1 MTVEKCKFALKK
13 RTANVIKLT
22 LQHPLQPTPLRTW
35 TFEEEL
41 TIAIGRS
48 TDNDV
53 VVYSSVISRYHVQ
66 LKCTNGNWEIINLGK
81 NGTYLNG
88 KAIANAPAIDGM
100 EIDLG
105 GTGLKIVINIDSED
119 PKIKPGKNRLAS
131 WEGKKDSRKKEDEE
145 NNDSNKE
152 EKTENL
158 TMRPE

>member
-1 MTVEKCKFALKK
+1 M
-13 RTANVIKLT
+13 IKLT

-88 KAIANAPAIDGM
+88 RAIANAPVVDGM

-105 GTGLKIVINIDSED
+105 GSGLKIVINIDSEQ
-119 PKIKPGKNRLAS
+119 PQIKYGKNRVRS
-131 WEGKKDSRKKEDEE
+131 WEGKKDSREKENEE
-145 NNDSNKE
+145 NKDSDKE
-152 EKTENL
+152 EKTENM
-158 TMRPE
+158 TMRQE

>member
-1 MTVEKCKFALKK
+1 M
-13 RTANVIKLT
+13 IKLT
-22 LQHPLQPTPLRTW
+22 LQHPLQPTPLKTW
-35 TFEEEL
+35 TFQEEL

-88 KAIANAPAIDGM
+88 KAIANAPVVDGM

-105 GTGLKIVINIDSED
+105 GTGLKILINIDSEL
-119 PKIKPGKNRLAS
+119 PQIKYGKNGVTS
-131 WEGKKDSRKKEDEE
+131 WEGKKDKGKKEGEE
-145 NNDSNKE
+145 NQNFNKE
-152 EKTENL
+152 EKTDNL
-158 TMRPE
+158 TMRQE